1 MIIDWYRHGHE
12 HRNDMLR
19 FGFMR
24 LHRAGEITYREHALS
39 ECRAAGFSA
48 ETAGH
53 DHRHTSIFA
62 IRGASQIK
70 RVVVDSEDSF
80 FWMAPLVRD
89 CDLYFSAGYSPAFF
103 EERSF
108 IAPYPWQTEAEVA
121 FYRDRAAWLI
131 ASYGELFG
139 RIRCYVPIAP
149 SMGRRDRPGPL
160 SLKLRNL
167 RHKLSKQLM
176 RDHDWHYDYVDFEVR
191 YAELLSYRQAVQ
203 QSDIVLLDSLW
214 GWPRHR
220 VALHE
225 HLRRLSPHYRIHSR
239 LNWSPPYSCDAGDR
253 SGLVQGDFPM
263 TIGAISDYEMMLSQ
277 SRLATFATG
286 FHYGW
291 RNIMTAALMMGL
303 PVLTDRLIVQPWFDM
318 NVFDFIETDSYGLGN
333 IEAVLARYPTERLA
347 QVKTRNQAAFDRYL
361 SPDAMA
367 RYVLSAA

>member
-1 MIIDWYRHGHE
+1 MIVDWYRHGHE

-24 LHRAGEITYREHALS
+24 LHRAGEITYREHALP

-48 ETAGH
+48 ETAAH

-62 IRGASQIK
+62 IRSGSQVK
-70 RVVVDSEDSF
+70 RIVVDSEDSF

-89 CDLYFSAGYSPAFF
+89 CDLYFCAGYSPSLF
-103 EERSF
+103 EERRF
-108 IAPYPWQTEAEVA
+108 ITPYAWQTEVEIA
-121 FYRDRAAWLI
+121 FYRDRADWLI

-139 RIRCYVPIAP
+139 RIKPYVPIAP
-149 SMGRRDRPGPL
+149 NMGRRNPPGRL
-160 SLKLRNL
+160 NSKLRNL
-167 RHKLSKQLM
+167 RHKLAKRLK
-176 RDHDWHYDYVDFEVR
+176 RDRDWHHDDVDFEVR
-191 YAELLSYRQAVQ
+191 YAELLSYRNAVQ

-225 HLRRLSPHYRIHSR
+225 QLRRLSARYAIHSR
-239 LNWSPPYSCDAGDR
+239 LNWSPPYACDAGDR
-253 SGLVQGDFPM
+253 SGLVKGDFPM
-263 TIGAISDYEMMLSQ
+263 VIGAVSDYETMLSQ
-277 SRLATFATG
+277 SRLGTFATG

-291 RNIMTAALMMGL
+291 RNIMTAALMIGL

-318 NVFDFIETDSYGLGN
+318 KVFDFAETDSYGLGD

-347 QVKTRNQAAFDRYL
+347 QVKARNQAAFDRYL
-361 SPDAMA
+361 SPQAMA
-367 RYVLSAA
+367 HYVLSAA